1 VQKLRYRVFA
11 MQRPNPN
18 MMQLGYAGLL
28 PQAAALL
35 TVLSG
40 SDWQWGA
47 LALTWGY
54 AGFIFSFLGGV
65 WWGIGLTSDRAP
77 GWVFGAA
84 VLPALIALASLI
96 PWLIGVSWP
105 GPSLIILG
113 ALIAASPLVDRAI
126 AITAALPD
134 GWMQLRWHLS
144 LGLGGMSIAIGLIS

>member
-1 VQKLRYRVFA
+1 

-47 LALTWGY
+47 LALAWGY

-84 VLPALIALASLI
+84 VLPSLIALVSLV
-96 PWLIGVSWP
+96 PWLI
-105 GPSLIILG
+105 LG
-113 ALIAASPLVDRAI
+113 TLIAASPLVDRAI

-144 LGLGGMSIAIGLIS
+144 LGLGGMSITIGLIS